1 MSRARRYRSAPARS
15 GLVVA
20 PEQLT
25 LDFSERQDL
34 VRCEA
39 IIERGLATF
48 IEVGG
53 ALLHIRDHRLYRETH
68 RTFEDY
74 CWQRWNLKRPRAYEL
89 MEAAEVAGGMSE
101 ISDIPVTRESHAAE
115 LASLRDEP
123 EAMAEAWSDAHDAT
137 GGQPTAADVRDA
149 VRRRQMGVHYSR
161 ETPEWETP
169 QDLFD
174 VLDAEFG
181 FDLDVCATPQ
191 VAKCARYFTPADD
204 GLAQEWSGVCW
215 MNPPYGDE
223 IPRWVAKAADAGR
236 RGATVV
242 CLVPARVDTGWW
254 WDHCRYG
261 EVRFLRGRLRFG
273 GAQTGAPFPSAVVIF
288 GRPTA
293 VHWWELGASPK
304 SPREV

>member
-1 MSRARRYRSAPARS
+1 MTP
-15 GLVVA
+15 V
-20 PEQLT
+20 EQLE
-25 LDFSERQDL
+25 LDVSEREDL
-34 VRCEA
+34 ARCEA
-39 IIERGLATF
+39 IIDRGLATF
-48 IEVGG
+48 IEVGE
-53 ALLHIRDHRLYRETH
+53 ALLHIRDHTLYREAH

-74 CWQRWNLKRPRAYEL
+74 CQERWRLSRSRAYQL
-89 MEAAEVAGGMSE
+89 MDAAAMST
-101 ISDIPVTRESHAAE
+101 IVDIPNEAVARE
-115 LASLRDEP
+115 LAPLRRDP
-123 EAMAEAWSDAHDAT
+123 EELRETWRDAVAEH
-137 GGQPTAADVRDA
+137 GEQPTAPQVRD
-149 VRRRQMGVHYSR
+149 VFDRRQGRSMDVHYSS

-191 VAKCARYFTPADD
+191 VAKCSRYFTPAED

-223 IPRWVAKAADAGR
+223 IPRWVGKAADAGR

-261 EVRFLRGRLRFG
+261 EIRFLRGRLRFG
-273 GAQTGAPFPSAVVIF
+273 GGQTGAPFPSAVVVF
-288 GRPTA
+288 GRPA
-293 VHWWELGASPK
+293 VVRWWEWST
-304 SPREV
+304 